1 MSKTKHQY
9 HGYWIEDG
17 WPCLVWK
24 VGTSKKKAVRCNPPQ
39 VEAIIDSVLLGDNL
53 GDTLSSESGQTYT

>member
-24 VGTSKKKAVRCNPPQ
+24 VGTSKKKAVRCNSPQ

>member
-24 VGTSKKKAVRCNPPQ
+24 VGTSKKRAVRCNPPQ
-39 VEAIIDSVLLGDNL
+39 VEEIIDSGFLGASL
-53 GDTLSSESGQTYT
+53 GADSSASGGRTAK